1 MVYVIIIW
9 YLVINVVSFV
19 IYGADKKKA
28 ERGQW
33 RIPEAT
39 LLLTGA
45 LGGGVGSALAMKSF
59 RHKTKK
65 PIFLVLVPVL
75 IILHCFIVAV
85 LFSTVLKNF

>member
-33 RIPEAT
+33 RIPEAI
-39 LLLTGA
+39 LLLLPIIGGSLGA
-45 LGGGVGSALAMKSF
+45 LLAMAIF
-59 RHKTKK
+59 HHKTSHRRFRIII
-65 PIFLVLVPVL
+65 PLVLAAQVIFV
-75 IILHCFIVAV
+75 ILYSA
-85 LFSTVLKNF
+85 

>member
-19 IYGADKKKA
+19 MYGADKKKA

-65 PIFLVLVPVL
+65 PKFLVFVPVF

>member
-85 LFSTVLKNF
+85 LLSTVLKNF